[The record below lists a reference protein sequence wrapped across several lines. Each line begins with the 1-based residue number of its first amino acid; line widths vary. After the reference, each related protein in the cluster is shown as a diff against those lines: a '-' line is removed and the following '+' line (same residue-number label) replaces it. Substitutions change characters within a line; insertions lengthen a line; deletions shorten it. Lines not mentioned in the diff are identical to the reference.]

1 MTEKKKDW
9 TFEDNHAKLYADMID
24 YEEQANMGM
33 MDEAIKNTVKEK
45 GFTKTDL
52 QKEAM
57 KATLKQVGGSHYK
70 DCKIQPVEYIVGN
83 DLTFLEGNIIKYVT
97 RHRRKGE
104 GRKDIEKVI
113 HYAEMILE
121 MEYNDK

>member
-70 DCKIQPVEYIVGN
+70 DCKIQPVEFIVGN

-121 MEYNDK
+121 MEYKDE